1 MNKHTAIRNA
11 ILDRLAETSGEGVT
25 LFDGLPAV
33 IEQEDLPAL
42 VVWLTDAQYT
52 GEELDEDNWKAHLH
66 VAAFLKAESP
76 DRELDEWMEG
86 KIYPALSD
94 VPQLASLIDT
104 MTPTGYDWQRDGDMA
119 LWAMT
124 EITYQITY
132 TM

>member
-11 ILDRLAETSGEGVT
+11 ILDRMAGIPGGAT

-33 IEQEDLPAL
+33 IEPEDLPAV
-42 VVWLTDAQYT
+42 VVWLTDAQHT
-52 GEELDEDNWKAHLH
+52 GEELDADNWKAHLH
-66 VAAFLKAESP
+66 IAVFLKAEKTDS
-76 DRELDEWMEG
+76 ELDDWMEG

-94 VPQLASLIDT
+94 VPALNPLIDT
-104 MTPTGYDWQRDGDMA
+104 MTPRGYDYQRDIDTGI
-119 LWAMT
+119 WAMA